1 LNQVELT
8 SADAPARPKVCRGA
22 QLGQTILALLSRV
35 MAGLDPAIQALVFK
49 SRLRGFLDASPVNH
63 AVATWMAGSSPA
75 MTLI

>member
-1 LNQVELT
+1 
-8 SADAPARPKVCRGA
+8 
-22 QLGQTILALLSRV
+22 